1 MYAGQASRFFE
12 TRRLSVACGW
22 NPRQAQDH
30 RRIFA
35 EVTGIAI
42 GGRVHH
48 GARVPKRAI
57 DAAERMT

>member
-12 TRRLSVACGW
+12 TRWLSVACGW

-30 RRIFA
+30 RRISA
-35 EVTGIAI
+35 EVTDIAI

-48 GARVPKRAI
+48 GARCPSGQ
-57 DAAERMT
+57 